1 MDAYFFI
8 APIIAI
14 LLMAVT
20 ILIGN
25 AIVLKVNPQPIGK
38 ALIIAAVS
46 VLLGKWFVSFLHLPS
61 IISYSIP
68 TLSFLILSYL
78 FFKPTIIKLII
89 YWAVGFAAYL
99 VIHILA
105 SSIFNWSDMFPFWKV
120 HLF

>member
-1 MDAYFFI
+1 MDAYFII

-25 AIVLKVNPQPIGK
+25 AIVLKVKPQPIGK

>member
-1 MDAYFFI
+1 
-8 APIIAI
+8 
-14 LLMAVT
+14 MAVT

-25 AIVLKVNPQPIGK
+25 AVVLNVKPHPVGQ

-46 VLLGKWFVSFLHLPS
+46 VLLEKWFVSFLHLPS

-68 TLSFLILSYL
+68 TLSFLILSYR
-78 FFKPTIIKLII
+78 FFKPTVPKLFV
-89 YWAVGFAAYL
+89 YWMVGFAAYL
-99 VIHILA
+99 VIHIPA

>member
-1 MDAYFFI
+1 MNAYFII

-25 AIVLKVNPQPIGK
+25 AIVLKIKPQPVVK
-38 ALIIAAVS
+38 ALIIASVS

-68 TLSFLILSYL
+68 TLLFLILSYY
-78 FFKPTIIKLII
+78 FFKPTIIKLLI

-105 SSIFNWSDMFPFWKV
+105 SSLFNWSDMFPFWKV
-120 HLF
+120 NLF